1 MGNRRQLNTST
12 FNDGDFVFAKMRGF
26 RAWPGRIVNRIGT
39 EYNVYFYGTWDHAK
53 VSENQIFDFATHSR
67 RYGRVNNDRD
77 SKAVRSF
84 KAAMLEIQLA
94 MSEPD
99 MDISYFN
106 TVGQLSEEG
115 VNPEDADTESSVLD
129 SDSDSDNGQLPSELH
144 IVGDSD
150 ADYEPE
156 TETDAK
162 ENNSPNSN

>member
-1 MGNRRQLNTST
+1 MGNRRQLNASP
-12 FNDGDFVFAKMRGF
+12 FSDGDFVFAKMRGF

-53 VSENQIFDFATHSR
+53 VSENQIFDFATHSS
-67 RYGRVNNDRD
+67 RYGRVKNDRD

-99 MDISYFN
+99 LDICYFN
-106 TVGQLSEEG
+106 TVGQLTEEG
-115 VNPEDADTESSVLD
+115 ENPEDAATESSVPDSD
-129 SDSDSDNGQLPSELH
+129 SDSDSDNGSIKQKLPAKLH

-150 ADYEPE
+150 SDNEPQ
-156 TETDAK
+156 T
-162 ENNSPNSN
+162 